1 MFDKLLSVTDTIDPG
16 IIDAPPADPVDEP
29 VSLTVNGTPV
39 TVRSGHPHL
48 LAALREELD
57 ITSPKDGCSPSGQC
71 GCCTVLIDG
80 KATVSCQ
87 YDVAKAAGK
96 SVTTLEGVEE
106 EERQRFADAFAACG
120 GLQCGFCIPGIVMR
134 AKAQIDKKGDSLT
147 KEGMAPHL
155 GAHLCRCTGYV
166 KIFDAIDAVAHG
178 RTSEP
183 SLAGTVGGS
192 GAKYEAAE
200 LTLGDRGY
208 IDDLRVPGMLHA
220 ALHLTAHARA
230 DIVAID
236 PTVALAAP
244 GVEAVF
250 TAADLPGEL
259 RVGII
264 YKDWPVMIPVGGRT
278 SYAGDVLAIVVADT
292 RAHARAAAEL
302 LEVTYEVLPPNTDP
316 VAALADGAPI
326 SVWGTDNNVLSTSA
340 YRRGDDFDDAFAASA
355 FTVHE
360 TFDTQR
366 IEHAFLEPESTLAV
380 PSGDADDRR
389 LHVYSGGQGVW
400 DDRNDIAS
408 VLALDNERVTV
419 ELVSNG
425 GAFGGKEDMSNQA
438 HASLAAWLLDRPVK
452 CTLSREESLRM
463 HAKRHPIHF
472 EYWAGCDA
480 DGRLTALKVRGIG
493 DSGAYASVG
502 MKVLERA
509 AGHACGAYRWPALDI
524 ETIAVRT
531 NNLVC
536 GAFRGFGA
544 NQAQFALEGVLDRLA
559 ERVGIS
565 GWEIRKRN
573 VIRPGDEWGPGQIMD
588 DGAGGAE
595 ACLDQ
600 IKASY
605 DAAIADGKAV
615 GLGLGLKNSGL
626 GNGFREVSKAVV
638 HFHPDVDGAP
648 GRVEVRHGWTEMG
661 QGVHTVALQVAAQE
675 LGIAP
680 ERIDVIV
687 DTSREL
693 GFGQTTGSR
702 GTLMTAGSVS
712 EACAAAIAAGCA
724 PGVDYEGEYVIDW
737 TQKLG
742 DPNVEHPTI
751 HSCFSFATQMVII
764 DRESGSIDKVVAVHD
779 VGRAVNPLLV
789 EGQVEGSVHMGL
801 GYALSEDFPTDP
813 ETGFPTNMTLRSLG
827 ILRAKDVPEIE
838 VQIVEVP
845 QPRSPYGIKG
855 VGEIGLVPT
864 APAVAAALHDYDGVW
879 RNALP
884 MGLPN
889 HRDAE

>member
-1 MFDKLLSVTDTIDPG
+1 MTELA
-16 IIDAPPADPVDEP
+16 DAPATDGVEER
-29 VSLTVNGTPV
+29 VAFEVNGTSV
-39 TVRSGHPHL
+39 SVRRSHPHL

-71 GCCTVLIDG
+71 GCCTVFVDG
-80 KATVSCQ
+80 KAIVACQ
-87 YDVAKAAGK
+87 CDMDKVEGT
-96 SVTTLEGVEE
+96 SVVTLEGVDEA
-106 EERQRFADAFAACG
+106 ERRIFADAFAACG

-134 AKAQIDKKGDSLT
+134 AKAQIDKKGSSLT
-147 KEGMAPHL
+147 REKMAPHL

-166 KIFDAIDAVAHG
+166 KILDAIEAVALG
-178 RTSEP
+178 EVCSPALSAE
-183 SLAGTVGGS
+183 VGGG
-192 GAKYEAAE
+192 GAKYEAAP

-208 IDDLRVPGMLHA
+208 IDDIRVPGMLHA
-220 ALHLTAHARA
+220 ALHLTDHARA
-230 DIVAID
+230 DIIAID
-236 PTVALAAP
+236 ATAALAAP

-250 TAADLPGEL
+250 TADDLPGEL
-259 RVGII
+259 RVGLIH
-264 YKDWPVMIPVGGRT
+264 KDWPVMIPVGGRT
-278 SYAGDVLAIVVADT
+278 SYAGDVIAVVVADT
-292 RAHARAAAEL
+292 RDHARAAAGL
-302 LEVTYEVLPPNTDP
+302 VDVTYEVHPPNTDAR
-316 VAALADGAPI
+316 VALSDTAPL
-326 SVWGTDNNVLSTSA
+326 SVWGTDSNVLSTSA
-340 YRRGDDFDDAFAASA
+340 YKRGDDFESTFAASA

-360 TFDTQR
+360 VFQTQR
-366 IEHAFLEPESTLAV
+366 IEHAFLEPESTV
-380 PSGDADDRR
+380 VIPSGDDGART

-400 DDRNDIAS
+400 DDRNDIAA
-408 VLALDNERVTV
+408 VLDIDQGRVTV

-438 HASLAAWLLDRPVK
+438 QTSLAAWKLGRPVK

-463 HAKRHPIHF
+463 HPKRHPIEF

-509 AGHACGAYRWPALDI
+509 AGHACGPYRWQALDI

-544 NQAQFALEGVLDRLA
+544 NQAQFAMEGVLDRLA
-559 ERVGIS
+559 EQVRIS
-565 GWEIRKRN
+565 GWDIRKRN
-573 VIRPGDEWGPGQIMD
+573 VIRPAEEWGPGQIMD

-605 DAAIADGKAV
+605 DAAIASGKAV

-638 HFHPDVDGAP
+638 RFLAPVDDAP
-648 GRVEVRHGWTEMG
+648 GRIEVRHGWTEMG
-661 QGVHTVALQVAAQE
+661 QGVHTVAVQVAAQE
-675 LGIAP
+675 LGIDP
-680 ERIDVIV
+680 DRLDVIV
-687 DTSREL
+687 DTTREL

-702 GTLMTAGSVS
+702 GTLMVAGSVS
-712 EACAAAIAAGCA
+712 DASAAALAGGCEID
-724 PGVDYEGEYVIDW
+724 VDYEGEYVVDW

-742 DPNVEHPTI
+742 DSSVTHPMI
-751 HSCFSFATQMVII
+751 HSVFSYAAQLVIADPETGDI
-764 DRESGSIDKVVAVHD
+764 EKVVAVHD
-779 VGRAVNPLLV
+779 VGRAVNPTLV

-801 GYALSEDFPTDP
+801 GYSLTEQFPTDP
-813 ETGFPTNMTLRSLG
+813 ETGFPINMTLRSLG

-838 VQIVEVP
+838 VQLVEVP
-845 QPRSPYGIKG
+845 QPRSPFGIKG

-864 APAVAAALHDYDGVW
+864 APAVAAALRAVDGEW
-879 RNALP
+879 RSTLP
-884 MGLPN
+884 MRRPT
-889 HRDAE
+889 

>member
-1 MFDKLLSVTDTIDPG
+1 VTELA
-16 IIDAPPADPVDEP
+16 DAPAALDTDAR
-29 VSLTVNGTPV
+29 VSFVVNGTPV
-39 TVRSGHPHL
+39 TVRRSHPHL

-71 GCCTVLIDG
+71 GCCTVFVDG
-80 KATVSCQ
+80 KAIVACQ
-87 YDVAKAAGK
+87 CDMDKVEGS
-96 SVTTLEGVEE
+96 SVVTLEGIDQA
-106 EERQRFADAFAACG
+106 ERDTFANAFATCG

-134 AKAQIDKKGDSLT
+134 AKAQIDKKGSALT
-147 KEGMAPHL
+147 REGMAPHL

-166 KIFDAIDAVAHG
+166 KILDAIGAVAQG
-178 RTSEP
+178 TACAP
-183 SLAGTVGGS
+183 ALAAEVGGA
-192 GAKYEAAE
+192 GAKYEAAS

-208 IDDLRVPGMLHA
+208 VDDIRVPGMLHA
-220 ALHLTAHARA
+220 ALHLTDHARA

-236 PTVALAAP
+236 TSVALAAP
-244 GVEAVF
+244 GVEAVL

-264 YKDWPVMIPVGGRT
+264 YKDWPVMIPVGGTT
-278 SYAGDVLAIVVADT
+278 SYAGDVIAVVVADT
-292 RAHARAAAEL
+292 RDHARAAAEL
-302 LEVTYEVLPPNTDP
+302 VEVTYDVHVPNTDAR
-316 VAALADGAPI
+316 AALEPDAPL
-326 SVWGTDNNVLSTSA
+326 SVWGTDSNVLSTSA
-340 YRRGDDFDDAFAASA
+340 YTRGGDFDAAFAASA

-360 TFDTQR
+360 TFHTQR
-366 IEHAFLEPESTLAV
+366 IEHAFLEPESTVAV
-380 PSGDADDRR
+380 PTGDGDDRT

-400 DDRNDIAS
+400 DDRDDIAA
-408 VLALDNERVTV
+408 VLGVGTDRVTV

-438 HASLAAWLLDRPVK
+438 QTALAAWTLGRPVK

-463 HAKRHPIHF
+463 HAKRHPIEF

-480 DGRLTALKVRGIG
+480 EGRLTALKVRGIG

-509 AGHACGAYRWPALDI
+509 AGHACGPYRWPSLDI

-544 NQAQFALEGVLDRLA
+544 NQAQFATEGVLDRLA
-559 ERVGIS
+559 EQVGIS

-573 VIRPGDEWGPGQIMD
+573 VIKPGEEWGPGQIMD

-595 ACLDQ
+595 ACLDR
-600 IKASY
+600 IKAAY
-605 DAAIADGKAV
+605 DEAIASGRAV

-638 HFHPDVDGAP
+638 RFLAPAGDAP
-648 GRVEVRHGWTEMG
+648 GRIEVRHGWTEMG

-675 LGIAP
+675 LGVDP
-680 ERIDVIV
+680 NRIDVIV
-687 DTSREL
+687 DTTREL

-702 GTLMTAGSVS
+702 GTLMVAGSVS
-712 EACAAAIAAGCA
+712 DAAAAALAGGCA
-724 PGVDYEGEYVIDW
+724 VDVDYEGEYVVDW

-742 DPNVEHPTI
+742 DPSVTNPTI
-751 HSCFSFATQMVII
+751 HAVFSFAAQMVLADPETGTI
-764 DRESGSIDKVVAVHD
+764 EKVVAVHD
-779 VGRAVNPLLV
+779 VGRAVNPTLV

-801 GYALSEDFPTDP
+801 GYALTEEFPTDP

-838 VQIVEVP
+838 VQLVEVP
-845 QPRSPYGIKG
+845 QPRSPFGIKG

-864 APAVAAALHDYDGVW
+864 APAVAAALHAVDGQW
-879 RNALP
+879 RNTLP
-884 MGLPN
+884 MRPP
-889 HRDAE
+889 AT